1 MQQLNITLRKP
12 VSKDAVEL
20 ATLHVECWKQT
31 YSELLPEGFFTAQH
45 LEQRISMWRRI
56 LDDANPGFRIAV
68 ASDEQDRLVGFSFSA
83 PLPKDATDVPEG
95 IERQLYNLYVLNDH
109 HGSGTGQQLLEA
121 VLGDEPAML
130 WVTEKN
136 PRAIAF
142 YRRNGFAFDGLVE
155 QDPTA
160 PLITDAR
167 MARLPEAA
175 GAKG

>member
-1 MQQLNITLRKP
+1 MSITLRKP

-31 YSELLPEGFFTAQH
+31 YSQLLPVGYFTAEH
-45 LEQRISMWRRI
+45 LEQRISMWHR
-56 LDDANPGFRIAV
+56 LLGDSHPGVRIAV
-68 ASDEQDRLVGFSFSA
+68 ASDRQDRLVGFSFSA
-83 PLPKDATDVPEG
+83 PLPKDAIHLPDG

-130 WVTEKN
+130 WVAEKN

-167 MARLPEAA
+167 MVRLPEAA
-175 GAKG
+175 GAKA